1 MVRHAGVLYVFSLA
15 FGSSMGRN
23 MQAIMI
29 FKSSSSSSSNM
40 PVDCTR
46 VLLDS
51 YCGLMHGKL
60 ENMKIVFQK

>member
-1 MVRHAGVLYVFSLA
+1 VRHAGVLYVFSLA

-29 FKSSSSSSSNM
+29 LKSSSSSNM
-40 PVDCTR
+40 PVECTR

-60 ENMKIVFQK
+60 ENIKIVFQK